1 MQINGTSTIGEIL
14 QAINGTWDISE
25 QDEWKVI
32 EMGKF
37 RIFKKLCHGEGNT
50 CSTPLPQKFIDK
62 RTEITPY
69 FRFTKDGVKGG
80 IITLQDTA
88 IKLESTTNNELIVI
102 LQF

>member
-1 MQINGTSTIGEIL
+1 MQINNASTLGEIL
-14 QAINGTWDISE
+14 QAITGTWDISE
-25 QDEWKVI
+25 HDEWKVI
-32 EMGKF
+32 ELGKF

-50 CSTPLPQKFIDK
+50 CSTPLPQKFIDQ

-69 FRFTKDGVKGG
+69 FRFTKNEVKGG

-88 IKLESTTNNELIVI
+88 IKMDSNTNNELIVI